1 MCVSAGILVVAG
13 ASAFAPPHFNMVVK
27 TNFNM
32 GVKVSKYV
40 IMSEDAVSSDVI
52 KAVRFGLGLG
62 LGSGLGLGLG
72 LNNY

>member
-40 IMSEDAVSSDVI
+40 IMSEDAVSSDV
-52 KAVRFGLGLG
+52 
-62 LGSGLGLGLG
+62 
-72 LNNY
+72 